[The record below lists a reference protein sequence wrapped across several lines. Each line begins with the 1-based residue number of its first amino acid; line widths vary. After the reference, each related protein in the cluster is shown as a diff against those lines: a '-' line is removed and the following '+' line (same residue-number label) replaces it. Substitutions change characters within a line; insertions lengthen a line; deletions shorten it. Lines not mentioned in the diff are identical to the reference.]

1 MKKGGGKYVK
11 EQLFCYT
18 RGKIRGKPACVRVRF
33 RRAVFRQ
40 HFICLKIGVFVF
52 LFLDDFFFKGQ
63 VGLVEEN

>member
-1 MKKGGGKYVK
+1 MLRNNFFVTLL
-11 EQLFCYT
+11 E
-18 RGKIRGKPACVRVRF
+18 RSEGKPACVCVCF

-40 HFICLKIGVFVF
+40 HLICLKIGVFVF